1 MKINDDFRRENYLYW
16 LILSNKSVLLCINVK
31 KTDIQEHP
39 PSNHRSMLKMLSMN
53 KKKCVSP
60 TQLLSK
66 LSSPP
71 QDDMSNAFYI

>member
-1 MKINDDFRRENYLYW
+1 MKINDDFEERTISIDYYHSREEHTFAHQ
-16 LILSNKSVLLCINVK
+16 CK
-31 KTDIQEHP
+31 KDRYTGTP

-60 TQLLSK
+60 TQLLYK

-71 QDDMSNAFYI
+71 QDDICQTHFI